1 MFRNALALWAGM
13 SGREA
18 VSVKLTIDHLTL
30 AAHRLEL
37 LSEAFDR
44 LNLHPDYGGPHENGV
59 THMSLIGFADGSYV
73 ELFAPREAG
82 AVSPIWN
89 DFAIGDAGPSAWCVW
104 SADATTEADRL
115 RARGVPVRGPFERGR
130 RKPDGTQIRWQLAF
144 PGEASPGAFHPFIIE
159 DLTPKSLR
167 VSASASAAAAG
178 LLGIEAV
185 ILAVAELERAVAAL
199 RDAYGLGPALACRLP
214 GLDGDAVRFSDAPL
228 VLVRPDDA
236 ASPLGRRLA
245 RFGDAPCGAV
255 FAVADLAAS
264 VAALGLRVGEPSTGG
279 PCPMIR
285 LDDCETGQGSYF
297 ALVRSGALIEGGAS
311 R

>member
-1 MFRNALALWAGM
+1 M
-13 SGREA
+13 
-18 VSVKLTIDHLTL
+18 KLTIDHLTL
-30 AAHRLEL
+30 AAHRLDL
-37 LSEAFDR
+37 LADAFDR

-73 ELFAPREAG
+73 ELFAPREVG
-82 AVSPIWN
+82 ATSPIWN
-89 DFAIGDAGPSAWCVW
+89 DFAIGDAGPSAWCVS
-104 SADATTEADRL
+104 SADAAADAERL

-130 RKPDGTQIRWQLAF
+130 RKPDGTQIRWRLAF

-167 VSASASAAAAG
+167 VSASASAATAG

-185 ILAVAELERAVAAL
+185 ILAVADLERAVAAL
-199 RDAYGLGPALACRLP
+199 RNAYGLGPALPCRLP
-214 GLDGDAVRFSDAPL
+214 GLDGEAMRFSDAPL
-228 VLVRPDDA
+228 VLVRPDEP

-255 FAVADLAAS
+255 FAVGDLSTSA
-264 VAALGLRVGEPSTGG
+264 AALGLRAGDPSTEG

-285 LDDCETGQGSYF
+285 LDDCGPGQGSYF
-297 ALVRSGALIEGGAS
+297 ALARSGALIEGDAS
-311 R
+311 